1 MSDNGSLVEQFI
13 SSEMLTLVGAKKT
26 GSGEIPGEGRPQQQ
40 PDQVHQGGRLCQQC
54 SQINIFLRF
63 DI

>member
-1 MSDNGSLVEQFI
+1 
-13 SSEMLTLVGAKKT
+13 MLTLVGAKKT